1 MAVSLIPMA
10 AASTLQ
16 LHRPPHSRH
25 AYSMAPSDGKKKGRQ
40 PAPKPL
46 TFGGTDLN
54 ATAPEFS
61 FTSPISSA
69 SATAAQPALT
79 ATTSSSLLSP
89 QTPRTP
95 QSAANA
101 LWRNRDPSQHG
112 TSGTPADAAAA
123 REAENL
129 ARLNR
134 KNTGLEEQADD
145 FFTRWGD
152 EQIKNTALTKAL
164 SDSETERKRLAKQ
177 IADQTKDATSSDE
190 TFKETEKELDQARKD
205 KKEQEG
211 KLVALQKRFD
221 ELDRQLQIAESTVD
235 DTEKDLK
242 KAEEQRIELEA
253 TNAGLQAAYDEQ
265 ELEFAKKVKDL
276 EQNGDAQQQLD
287 KVIQTFQQEFRNLS
301 EGVSI
306 DDYLQQLRQTVQG
319 SRNLRRDGSQAS
331 LAESSFG
338 ETHGGPSR
346 ARGNREVSGASIG
359 DELNGHGMESDDED
373 DENHAAG
380 DADDTIQNINTGHST
395 NNWLPGEATVEGV
408 HGDTVEVS
416 TQTPDRNDSLIPDPF
431 PRTKQYADAST
442 WTSNDKGV
450 QTTVNVP
457 TVAQD
462 VHDRVARLH
471 KTAQADIRKYDDK
484 FKDQFEA
491 NKPLRDQIQKQ
502 KQEIATLKGK
512 ISEHETSYKALEKER
527 NDNANSLNSAKT
539 AQQKAEKHIA
549 VIDAEWEEHLDQR
562 LRTLSDEWRAHEA
575 EVVAKWKKDCD
586 ELHAFYTREKK
597 TVLDL
602 NAKILDLDGEIDLLE
617 RVREE
622 GKQTQ
627 EKLDNAKIRIDK
639 LVGEVEKLQREGKDA
654 KETHEKDVKTIIDD
668 AKARIDELDADV
680 KRLQRECADAKET
693 HDKDVKTI
701 DGAKFRIGMLEDE
714 VKEFERVR
722 DEAKKTH
729 KETVTKLE
737 AADTRVT
744 ELERDIKDLTRQR
757 DEAQASAQ
765 GSSSADL
772 TDARVVNLQTDLD
785 EMKMVLDQE
794 KKEHKKTIE
803 ELTRVELAAH
813 NSRNKFLVADRLV
826 IHNTEQHEKAVKE
839 LERKAKEAQ
848 DKADHDLREERRLHA
863 LTTAAR
869 DTAQYELSNARA
881 APPRDV
887 DGPSNMLSDMPGWLR
902 MLLGALLVLFV
913 AFGVHGYRSRSWFT
927 ANDQMHQRVMHRGDL
942 HYNQNSMMWAAIGQ
956 WLGADLSLES

>member
-16 LHRPPHSRH
+16 FHLPPRSRH
-25 AYSMAPSDGKKKGRQ
+25 AYSMAPPDGKKKGKQQR
-40 PAPKPL
+40 PTPL

-54 ATAPEFS
+54 ANAPEFS

-69 SATAAQPALT
+69 SATAAQPALA

-112 TSGTPADAAAA
+112 TSGTPADVAAA

-152 EQIKNTALTKAL
+152 EQIKNTALTQAL

-177 IADQTKDATSSDE
+177 VADQTEEATSSEE

-211 KLVALQKRFD
+211 KLIALQKRFD
-221 ELDRQLQIAESTVD
+221 ELDTLLHIAESTVT

-242 KAEEQRIELEA
+242 KAEAQRIELEA
-253 TNAGLQAAYDEQ
+253 TNAGLQEAYDEQ

-287 KVIQTFQQEFRNLS
+287 KVMQTFQQEFRNPS

-338 ETHGGPSR
+338 EPHRGPSR
-346 ARGNREVSGASIG
+346 TRGNREVSGASIG

-373 DENHAAG
+373 DEDHAAG

-416 TQTPDRNDSLIPDPF
+416 TQTPNRNDSLIPDPF
-431 PRTKQYADAST
+431 RRTKQYSDASM

-527 NDNANSLNSAKT
+527 DDSANSLNSAKT
-539 AQQKAEKHIA
+539 AQEKAEKHITA
-549 VIDAEWEEHLDQR
+549 MDAKWDEHLHQR
-562 LRTLSDEWRAHEA
+562 LRTVRDEWQAHVV
-575 EVVAKWKKDCD
+575 EVEAKWKKDCD
-586 ELHAFYTREKK
+586 ELHAFYTKEKK

-627 EKLDNAKIRIDK
+627 EKLDNAKIRISK

-654 KETHEKDVKTIIDD
+654 KETHEKDVKTIDD
-668 AKARIDELDADV
+668 AKTRIDELDADV
-680 KRLQRECADAKET
+680 KRLQRECADAKDT

-701 DGAKFRIGMLEDE
+701 DDANFRIGVLEDE
-714 VKEFERVR
+714 VKESEHVR

-729 KETVTKLE
+729 QETVTKLE
-737 AADTRVT
+737 AADTRIT

-757 DEAQASAQ
+757 DEAQASAE
-765 GSSSADL
+765 GASSADL
-772 TDARVVNLQTDLD
+772 TDARVVDLQTDLD
-785 EMKMVLDQE
+785 EMKVSLDQE

-803 ELTRVELAAH
+803 ELTRVELAAR

-826 IHNTEQHEKAVKE
+826 DHNTDQHEKAVKE

-881 APPRDV
+881 AVPRDV
-887 DGPSNMLSDMPGWLR
+887 DGLSNRLSDMPGWLM
-902 MLLGALLVLFV
+902 MLLAALCMLFV
-913 AFGVHGYRSRSWFT
+913 AFGVQTYRSRSWFT
-927 ANDQMHQRVMHRGDL
+927 ANNQMHQRVMHTGDL
-942 HYNQNSMMWAAIGQ
+942 HYSQKSIMWAAIGQ
-956 WLGADLSLES
+956 WLGADLSLEG